1 MFIVFT
7 AVGWLLLGSLSVYD
21 VLFMLVSMVGEWLL
35 LVAWLGNDGL
45 FMLVF
50 RSVAVGWQWWMA
62 LVFGGVL
69 SKLALVALSLMSV
82 GRLCRLGR
90 WLVAEC
96 CWLKVSVLSLG
107 MWVVGVE

>member
-1 MFIVFT
+1 MSIGSI

-21 VLFMLVSMVGEWLL
+21 VLFMLVSRVGDWLL
-35 LVAWLGNDGL
+35 LVAWLGTDGL

-50 RSVAVGWQWWMA
+50 RSVAVGWQRWMA

-69 SKLALVALSLMSV
+69 FKLALVVLSLMSV

-90 WLVAEC
+90 WLVVEC
-96 CWLKVSVLSLG
+96 CWL
-107 MWVVGVE
+107 